1 MLLTLKNLY
10 IMKLFTKEK
19 LAETVKYNW
28 ITADQYKDITEKN
41 INDLKPNAWGFI
53 IK

>member
-1 MLLTLKNLY
+1 MYVTLKNLY

-28 ITADQYKDITEKN
+28 ITADQYKRYYRRRI
-41 INDLKPNAWGFI
+41 
-53 IK
+53 